1 MPFTDED
8 RRKGGESTIKHGI
21 YAIENRGAASLGDTE
36 QMTYRELREAL
47 RQPKVREEIKRE
59 LMARLTTMMRVGFS
73 EMERLSEQGRDVF
86 EAPVIGRLGT
96 YLNLLARLLG
106 SYPPQQRDTLAEE
119 ILRIQELVK
128 DAEHQTSETIVKSSD
143 D

>member
-21 YAIENRGAASLGDTE
+21 YAIENRGAASLAETE
-36 QMTYRELREAL
+36 QMTYRELRQTL
-47 RQPKVREEIKRE
+47 RQPAAREEIKLE

-73 EMERLSEQGRDVF
+73 EMERLSEQGLDVF
-86 EAPVIGRLGT
+86 AAPVVGRLGT

-106 SYPPQQRDTLAEE
+106 SYPPQQRDTLTEE
-119 ILRIQELVK
+119 IRRIQELVK
-128 DAEHQTSETIVKSSD
+128 DAERQASETVVKSSD